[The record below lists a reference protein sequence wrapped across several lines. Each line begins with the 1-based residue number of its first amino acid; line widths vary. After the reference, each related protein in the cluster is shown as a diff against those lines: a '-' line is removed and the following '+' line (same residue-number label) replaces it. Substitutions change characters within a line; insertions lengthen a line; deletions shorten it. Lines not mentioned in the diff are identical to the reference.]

1 MKYIVRFPI
10 YLVIFIY
17 NTIKKI
23 FKKDSTKNNEEK
35 VRKLQSYIENNNELL
50 MSEEEFYSVY
60 QILKKTLTENK
71 YPVKEPIAITLGG
84 QPGAG
89 KTNIYEIARK
99 KFQNNIVELD
109 CDDFRVYHPYYWQI
123 KKIFGKND
131 VIKTNPFVFKLI
143 DLLIEKLSNLKY
155 NLIMESS
162 LNSPNSALDNGKN
175 LPHKGYT
182 VELHIMA
189 TPKHISWQ
197 GTIDRYYNDLKKS
210 GKTRVVSREFHDT
223 VVKNICN
230 SLSIVKNSGLMS
242 NILIYNRNK
251 TCLYDMKKDINIDPI
266 LLLCNIING

>member
-1 MKYIVRFPI
+1 MKNILSFPF
-10 YLVIFIY
+10 YLVIYVY
-17 NTIKKI
+17 NIIKSI
-23 FKKDSTKNNEEK
+23 LKKDSTKKNEEK
-35 VRKLQSYIENNNELL
+35 LRKLQSYIENNNELL
-50 MSEEEFYSVY
+50 MSEEEFYNVY
-60 QILKKTLTENK
+60 QVLTKTLTKNK

-99 KFQNNIVELD
+99 KYRNNIVELD
-109 CDDFRVYHPYYWQI
+109 CDDFRVHHPYYWEI

-143 DLLIEKLSNLKY
+143 DLLIEKLSNQKY

-175 LPHKGYT
+175 LPPKGYT
-182 VELHIMA
+182 VELHIMG
-189 TPKHISWQ
+189 TPKQISWQ
-197 GTIDRYYNDLKKS
+197 GTIDRYYDDLKK
-210 GKTRVVSREFHDT
+210 GGNTRVVSREFHDT

-242 NILIYNRNK
+242 NIIIYNRNK
-251 TCLYDMKKDINIDPI
+251 TVLYDMKNDINIDPT

>member
-60 QILKKTLTENK
+60 QVLKKALTENK

-123 KKIFGKND
+123 KKIIGKND

-210 GKTRVVSREFHDT
+210 GNTRVVSREYHDT

-230 SLSIVKNSGLMS
+230 SLSIVKNSGLMP

-251 TCLYDMKKDINIDPI
+251 TCLYDMNKDINIDPS
-266 LLLCNIING
+266 LLLYNIING